1 MNVLCPDDSPKVKSV
16 KVGEV
21 IGVDEEIEENCK
33 KYQKYTVIKVFPHH
47 VLCVNQLKFRRSFS
61 YGDLITM
68 GKEVQEPRIE
78 AMRRGIF
85 GNM

>member
-1 MNVLCPDDSPKVKSV
+1 MNVLCPDDSPKVKTV

-33 KYQKYTVIKVFPHH
+33 KYQKYIVIKVFPHH
-47 VLCVNQLKFRRSFS
+47 VLCINQLKFRRSFS
-61 YGDLITM
+61 YGDLVTM

-85 GNM
+85 GKM

>member
-1 MNVLCPDDSPKVKSV
+1 MNVLCPDDSPKVKTV

-21 IGVDEEIEENCK
+21 IEVDEEIEENCK
-33 KYQKYTVIKVFPHH
+33 KYKKYTVIKVFPHH
-47 VLCVNQLKFRRSFS
+47 VLCVNKLNFRRSFS
-61 YGDLITM
+61 YWDLVTM

-85 GNM
+85 GKM